1 MFDFSSLIGPGIDL
15 ISNLFGGGNGG
26 QQKQGYEDMM
36 RMIQQGMQQ
45 RKDYTN
51 QANNLILPWQQA
63 GQNQL
68 PGYQQNFQ
76 RLMDPNFM
84 KQIMG
89 EYQESPF
96 AKMQM
101 EKGKTAMNNA
111 ASASGMLGSTDF
123 GKSQADYARDITSQ
137 DQQQYLQNRLGM
149 YNQGLG
155 HQQGLVGQGM
165 NAGMKIGGNLMNLGD
180 ALAGDYTNMG
190 NAGLGARAGQG
201 MQNQDIMRAG
211 ANMGRSIFDY
221 LGGQGG
227 GGDNRQLPFPN
238 ALRRFG

>member
-1 MFDFSSLIGPGIDL
+1 MDL
-15 ISNLFGGGNGG
+15 ISNLFGGGRGG
-26 QQKQGYEDMM
+26 QQQKGYQDMM
-36 RMIQQGMQQ
+36 RMIQQGMQE
-45 RKDYTN
+45 RRGATEG
-51 QANNLILPWQQA
+51 ANNIMAPWQRA
-63 GQNQL
+63 GENQL
-68 PGYQQNFQ
+68 PSYQENFRQ
-76 RLMDPNFM
+76 LMDPRFIQ
-84 KQIMG
+84 QIMG
-89 EYQESPF
+89 EWKESPF
-96 AKMQM
+96 AKMQK
-101 EKGKTAMNNA
+101 EKGETALNNA

-155 HQQGLVGQGM
+155 HQQGMVGQGM
-165 NAGMKIGGNLMNLGD
+165 NAGMQMGGNLMNLGN
-180 ALAGDYTNMG
+180 ALAGDYMNMG

-201 MQNQDIMRAG
+201 MQNQDMMRAG

-227 GGDNRQLPFPN
+227 GGGNRQLPFPN